1 MAYIKA
7 ESKTEQ
13 QYFDF
18 LEDLRQSGDTNMFGA
33 GIYLQQAFGMGRTQ
47 ATAIL
52 SRWMKGHSDE
62 SRILSGPQTKTK
74 RTVKMRQVA
83 DVEEELR

>member
-7 ESKTEQ
+7 ENKTEQ

-33 GIYLQQAFGMGRTQ
+33 GIYLQQAFGMGRTE
-47 ATAIL
+47 ATGIL
-52 SRWMKGHSDE
+52 SRWMKGHDDK
-62 SRILSGPQTKTK
+62 SRILDGPQTKTK
-74 RTVKMRQVA
+74 RSVKFRQVV
-83 DVEEELR
+83 DVKEEAR